1 MFQKML
7 QGGGGGSERCDYGE
21 TPVWTETWQ
30 EMDLGYKPDF
40 VILYYKDNNNSCIFI
55 MKNDGTISNNVA
67 IGMSYSGGS
76 AQAVY
81 YEQDAVNPESN
92 YKITDKGFAFKDT
105 GLYLGKKLRYYAM
118 KK

>member
-1 MFQKML
+1 MWQKML
-7 QGGGGGSERCDYGE
+7 QGGTGERCDYGE
-21 TPVWTETWQ
+21 TPVWTSEWQ

-40 VILYYKDNNNSCIFI
+40 VILYYKDNNNSSIFI
-55 MKNDGTISNNVA
+55 LKNDGTVSNNVA
-67 IGMSYSGGS
+67 IGMSYSGSS

-81 YEQDAVNPESN
+81 YEQDAVLGTNAN